1 MTFRKMLRRIVL
13 FMIPLLAILTAEEVL
28 PLPVLASPPAF
39 DAGIPTLPITL
50 VKPGM
55 KGIARTVFQG
65 REIVSFPLEILSV
78 IERKGTP
85 RHLILVRASGPLME
99 RTGGIAAGMSGSPV
113 FVEGKLV
120 GAIGY
125 GWDFSDHRIGLVT
138 PIEDMA
144 SVWDWP
150 ERLPPFSRP
159 LPQGLTLFTSE
170 DKVPE
175 ENASPNPGEKEPDEN
190 ENNNDVDSMEEEN
203 SDRQDTSLSFP
214 FGAKDPILLEV
225 TREETNVN
233 VNRIL
238 RERAAP
244 LLVDGL
250 SPRAAKSLETDLGTR
265 ILAMGTGSGGSDL
278 PVEYDAHMTPGD
290 AIGVLLAWGDIT
302 IGATGTL
309 TAVGKDGRFLGFA
322 HPFLNRGAVV
332 FPVTKAW
339 VHDVIPSLESPFKLG
354 SPQAII
360 GTVTQD
366 RPQAIGGRI
375 GYFAPSVSFTVTV
388 RNQETK
394 KSVIKRFHVVDDPF
408 LVAKIAP
415 AAMLGIVDDEWGR
428 VGQGTAHVTVS
439 ISGGGLEKGW
449 TRANMFFSP
458 EDLARDTIKEF
469 SDLVDIF
476 STNEFLEVKP
486 LGFRIDV
493 ELTQAPR
500 VLFIEDVEI
509 DPKEAA
515 PGSDVTITVK
525 LRPYR
530 RNPLTKTFT
539 LRVPEGAQGT
549 CDVLVRGGGIAE
561 PEQESIL
568 QGWRSIAAFEELLSE
583 LNAKE
588 SNNELVVEL
597 LAKVE
602 EPSQDKMEEEEP
614 KLLSEI
620 KARRMKEGTLR
631 LFKSNYYVEGLMRR
645 VLHVRPEN
653 GATDSGQ

>member
-1 MTFRKMLRRIVL
+1 MTFRKMLRRLVL
-13 FMIPLLAILTAEEVL
+13 FMIPLMAVLTAEGVL
-28 PLPVLASPPAF
+28 SLPVSASPPAF
-39 DAGIPTLPITL
+39 DAGISTLAITS

-55 KGIARTVFQG
+55 KGIARTVLQG
-65 REIVSFPLEILSV
+65 REVVAFPLEILSV

-125 GWDFSDHRIGLVT
+125 GWDFSDHRLGLVT

-159 LPQGLTLFTSE
+159 LPQGITLFASE
-170 DKVPE
+170 DKAPE
-175 ENASPNPGEKEPDEN
+175 ENVSPNPEQEEPGEN
-190 ENNNDVDSMEEEN
+190 ENSNDVDSTAEEHA
-203 SDRQDTSLSFP
+203 DREDAPLSFS

-233 VNRIL
+233 RVL

-244 LLVDGL
+244 LLADGL
-250 SPRAAKSLETDLGTR
+250 SPRATKSLEADLGTR

-332 FPVTKAW
+332 FPVTRAW
-339 VHDVIPSLESPFKLG
+339 VHDVIPSLASPFKLG
-354 SPQAII
+354 SPQAIV

-388 RNQETK
+388 RDQETK
-394 KSVIKRFHVVDDPF
+394 GNVTKRFHVADDPF

-415 AAMLGIVDDEWGR
+415 AAMLGIVDDVWGR

-439 ISGGGLEKGW
+439 ISGGGLETGW

-458 EDLARDTIKEF
+458 EDLARDTVKEF
-469 SDLVDIF
+469 SDLADIF
-476 STNEFLEVKP
+476 STNEFREVKP
-486 LGFRIDV
+486 LGFQIDV
-493 ELTQAPR
+493 ELTQVPR

-515 PGSDVTITVK
+515 PGSDVTVTVK

-539 LRVPEGAQGT
+539 LRIPEGAQGT
-549 CDVLVRGGGIAE
+549 CDILVRGGGIAE

-602 EPSQDKMEEEEP
+602 GSSQDKSEEEEP

>member
-1 MTFRKMLRRIVL
+1 MTFTKMLQRVVFSLI
-13 FMIPLLAILTAEEVL
+13 LLMEILMLEEVL
-28 PLPVLASPPAF
+28 SLSALASPSVF
-39 DAGIPTLPITL
+39 DAGIPTLPIAL

-55 KGIARTVFQG
+55 KGIARTVLQG

-78 IERKGTP
+78 IERKGSP

-125 GWDFSDHRIGLVT
+125 GWDFSDHRLGLVT

-144 SVWDWP
+144 SVWSWP

-159 LPQGLTLFTSE
+159 LPQRHVLFASE
-170 DKVPE
+170 DKDPE
-175 ENASPNPGEKEPDEN
+175 EGAPLDPEEDESDNTQDRDDVNTTETENPNGQN
-190 ENNNDVDSMEEEN
+190 
-203 SDRQDTSLSFP
+203 TALSFS
-214 FGAKDPILLEV
+214 FDTKDPLLLEV
-225 TREETNVN
+225 TRKETKA
-233 VNRIL
+233 NRIL
-238 RERAAP
+238 SERTTS
-244 LLVDGL
+244 LLADGL
-250 SPRAAKSLETDLGTR
+250 SPRAAKSLEAALGTR

-290 AIGVLLAWGDIT
+290 AIGVLLAWGDMT

-332 FPVTKAW
+332 FPVTRAW
-339 VHDVIPSLESPFKLG
+339 VHDVIPSLASPFKLG
-354 SPQAII
+354 SPQAIV

-388 RNQETK
+388 RDQETK
-394 KSVIKRFHVVDDPF
+394 KSVTKRFHVADDPF

-415 AAMLGIVDDEWGR
+415 AAMLGIMDDVWGR

-439 ISGGGLEKGW
+439 ISGGGLATGW
-449 TRANMFFSP
+449 TRENMFFSA
-458 EDLARDTIKEF
+458 EDLAREAVKEF
-469 SDLVDIF
+469 SDLADIF
-476 STNEFLEVKP
+476 STNEFREVKP

-493 ELTQAPR
+493 EMTQAPR

-509 DPKEAA
+509 NPKEAT
-515 PGSDVTITVK
+515 PGSDVTVSVK

-530 RNPLTKTFT
+530 KNSLTKTFT
-539 LRVPEGAQGT
+539 LKVPKDAQGT
-549 CDVLVRGGGIAE
+549 CDILVRGGGIAE

-568 QGWRSIAAFEELLSE
+568 QGWRAISAFEELLTE

-597 LAKVE
+597 LAKE
-602 EPSQDKMEEEEP
+602 EGTSQDKSEEEEP

-620 KARRMKEGTLR
+620 KTRRMKEGTLR

-645 VLHVRPEN
+645 VLHVRSEN
-653 GATDSGQ
+653 GASDSGQ